1 VALEKQKRP
10 TVLLAATLW
19 WPASAR
25 LALRFIE
32 YGCRVVAICPRGHLL
47 THVVGIEKVHYYDR
61 LSSLRSL
68 ELAVRQERP
77 DFLVPCDDRA
87 VWQAH
92 ELHESRPDLRP
103 LLEGSLGAPAGY
115 RVTRHRARLLGRA
128 RELGVR
134 VPETVRVESERD
146 VEAWFRRHSSA
157 VLKLDDT
164 WGGDGVKIVRSKR
177 EAIAAYT
184 KLSRLAGIAT
194 ACKRM
199 IINQDPLS
207 LWDWG
212 RRTHAVITIQRVIDG
227 RPANAMIACWRG
239 ELLDMVTVEV
249 LASQGATGA
258 ALMVRVVDNA
268 EVVTTARRLVEDLKL
283 TGFCGLDFMVEA
295 GTGAFHLI
303 EMNPRCTQLGH
314 LAAGREHDLAGVLFA
329 KLAGLGRP
337 PAAAPIRNKVIAF
350 FPQADAWTPRSPF
363 LHSGHHDVPWQQ
375 PDLMR
380 EISRE
385 PWPDRQWRAR
395 LYHWVNPSPY
405 VPAME
410 FEADG
415 PLPAPAEDTSP
426 QGLAADLSRRRL
438 GG

>member
-1 VALEKQKRP
+1 
-10 TVLLAATLW
+10 
-19 WPASAR
+19 
-25 LALRFIE
+25 LALRFVE

-47 THVVGIEKVHYYDR
+47 THVVGIDKVHHYDR

-68 ELAVRQERP
+68 ELAVRTERP

-87 VWQAH
+87 VWQAQ
-92 ELHESRPDLRP
+92 ELHQSQPDLRP
-103 LLEGSLGAPAGY
+103 LLEHSLGAPAGY
-115 RVTRHRARLLGRA
+115 GVTRHRSRLLGRA

-146 VEAWFRRHSSA
+146 VEEWFRRHSSA
-157 VLKLDDT
+157 VLKLDAT
-164 WGGDGVKIVRSKR
+164 WGGDGVKIVHSKR
-177 EAIAAYT
+177 EAIAAYA

-199 IINQDPLS
+199 IINQDPLA

-212 RRTHAVITIQRVIDG
+212 RRGKPVITIQRVIDG
-227 RPANAMIACWRG
+227 RPANAMMACWRG
-239 ELLDMVTVEV
+239 ELLDIVTVEV

-258 ALMVRVVDNA
+258 ALMVRVVDSP
-268 EVVTTARRLVEDLKL
+268 EVATTARGLVEDLKL

-295 GTGAFHLI
+295 RTGAFYLI

-314 LAAGREHDLAGVLFA
+314 LAVGGEHDLAGVLFA
-329 KLAGLGRP
+329 KLVGLGRP
-337 PAAAPIRNKVIAF
+337 PIVAAIRNEVIAF

-375 PDLMR
+375 PDLVR
-380 EISRE
+380 EILRE

-395 LYHWVNPSPY
+395 LYHLLNPSPY

-410 FEADG
+410 FEATG
-415 PLPAPAEDTSP
+415 PIPAPAEEASP
-426 QGLAADLSRRRL
+426 RGSAVDCSRGRL

>member
-1 VALEKQKRP
+1 
-10 TVLLAATLW
+10 
-19 WPASAR
+19 
-25 LALRFIE
+25 
-32 YGCRVVAICPRGHLL
+32 
-47 THVVGIEKVHYYDR
+47 
-61 LSSLRSL
+61 
-68 ELAVRQERP
+68 
-77 DFLVPCDDRA
+77 
-87 VWQAH
+87 
-92 ELHESRPDLRP
+92 
-103 LLEGSLGAPAGY
+103 
-115 RVTRHRARLLGRA
+115 
-128 RELGVR
+128 
-134 VPETVRVESERD
+134 VPETLRVESERD
-146 VEAWFRRHSSA
+146 VEAWFDRHPSA

-164 WGGDGVKIVRSKR
+164 WGGDGVKIVWSKR
-177 EAIAAYT
+177 EALAAYA

-199 IINQDPLS
+199 IINQDPLA

-212 RRTHAVITIQRVIDG
+212 RRTSPVITIQRVVNG

-239 ELLDMVTVEV
+239 ALLDMVTVEV

-258 ALMVRVVDNA
+258 ALMVRVVESG
-268 EVVTTARRLVEDLKL
+268 EVATMARRLVEDLKL

-314 LAAGREHDLAGVLFA
+314 LAVGREHDLAGVLFA
-329 KLAGLGRP
+329 KLVGLGRP

-350 FPQADAWTPRSPF
+350 FPQADAWTPRSRF
-363 LHSGHHDVPWQQ
+363 LQSGHHDVPWQQ
-375 PDLMR
+375 PALMR

-395 LYHWVNPSPY
+395 LYRLLNPSPY

-410 FEADG
+410 FEAGG
-415 PLPAPAEDTSP
+415 PIPTPAEEVSP
-426 QGLAADLSRRRL
+426 EGLAVDFSRGRL